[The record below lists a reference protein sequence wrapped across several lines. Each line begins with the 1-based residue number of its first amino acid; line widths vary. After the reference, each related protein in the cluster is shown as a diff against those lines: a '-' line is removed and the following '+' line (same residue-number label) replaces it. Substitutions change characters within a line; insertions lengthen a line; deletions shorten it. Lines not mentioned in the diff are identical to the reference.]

1 MSNNPMQCG
10 FKKKN
15 VNPLFPPSLCETE
28 QYGQGGE
35 GGGNGQVSLG
45 SRGWESGARG
55 SGRGA
60 AVSPGLGSWAS
71 RCAPHPAPFPRH
83 RVGGRREGGG
93 GGHQRGSAKGGA
105 IRIVC
110 PALQV
115 PPPRDGSSSHKE
127 TPPQSLRNRCPSTP
141 PQPRASPPLQLP
153 TRALRA
159 LPTSC
164 LLPLPFP
171 KTKECRSPPHCQPR
185 PAPSPLRT
193 APQDYQ
199 FFRPDNAIHLPGSS
213 PASLVSTHLS
223 NSLDGTALTLHF
235 SFSFL
240 PPPFLSPIFFL
251 FFSFF

>member
-1 MSNNPMQCG
+1 MGVGSARLRAWRCCLPRAG
-10 FKKKN
+10 LLG
-15 VNPLFPPSLCETE
+15 VALRSAPGPLSAAP
-28 QYGQGGE
+28 
-35 GGGNGQVSLG
+35 
-45 SRGWESGARG
+45 GWG
-55 SGRGA
+55 
-60 AVSPGLGSWAS
+60 
-71 RCAPHPAPFPRH
+71 
-83 RVGGRREGGG
+83 EGGG

-127 TPPQSLRNRCPSTP
+127 TPPESLRNRCPSTP

-171 KTKECRSPPHCQPR
+171 KTKECRSPPNCQPR

-193 APQDYQ
+193 APQDHQ
-199 FFRPDNAIHLPGSS
+199 FFRPDNAIHLPGS